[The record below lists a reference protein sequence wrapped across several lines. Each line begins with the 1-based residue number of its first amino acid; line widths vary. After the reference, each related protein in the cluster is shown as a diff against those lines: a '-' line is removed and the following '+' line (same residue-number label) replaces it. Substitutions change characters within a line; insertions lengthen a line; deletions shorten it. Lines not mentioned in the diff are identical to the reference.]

1 MNIKI
6 NKHKTNF
13 ILNGFITFILII
25 ILLILTKLSFFS
37 KSKFISQRKLQSN
50 ELAQGNSTSDD
61 IIIADEAKEIP
72 YFEVAILVGF
82 IFFCFMAIYILARL
96 SKFPDYI
103 KERRYDLYT
112 FIYFANNGNI
122 IVIFFYILFPFNLH
136 DNRLNIVIISLTFY
150 SSSLV
155 LIIGGI
161 CFIANFVKSK
171 CISKQF
177 FIWGH
182 LFSIA
187 KLPCFVWNVI
197 PLNCYCCI
205 CIKRTKHYYGDD
217 DSHCCCCTYICNL
230 FIKLLKFISYIYCI
244 IPFCL
249 FYIVFIIGW
258 LIAKLIYLIVLIFI
272 KFLCCRKK
280 ENNISQND
288 TNQAEVQNDTNQNE
302 GQNVTN
308 RAEVRNDT
316 NKAEGQNVTNKAEG
330 QNVTNKAEGQ
340 NDTHQVEGQNYT
352 HQDEDIIVNI
362 NNNIIINQNSPHEKI
377 NKPDKKQMKN
387 VDYLNDEDIH
397 QKLNLS
403 TNRNLNECK
412 KSQGNPTPN
421 KVNLYNVNQNPIN
434 ESLSNSEKRTD
445 KDDDVA
451 F

>member
-103 KERRYDLYT
+103 KDRRYDLYT

-150 SSSLV
+150 SCSLV

-161 CFIANFVKSK
+161 CFIVNFVKSK

-197 PLNCYCCI
+197 PLNSYCCI
-205 CIKRTKHYYGDD
+205 CMKRIKRIKRTIHYYGDS
-217 DSHCCCCTYICNL
+217 DSRCCCCTFIWNL

-244 IPFCL
+244 IPFYL

-316 NKAEGQNVTNKAEG
+316 NKAEGQNVTNKD
-330 QNVTNKAEGQ
+330 EGQ

-362 NNNIIINQNSPHEKI
+362 NNNIIINQDSPHEKI

-387 VDYLNDEDIH
+387 IDYLNDEDIH

-421 KVNLYNVNQNPIN
+421 KVNLYNMNQNPIN